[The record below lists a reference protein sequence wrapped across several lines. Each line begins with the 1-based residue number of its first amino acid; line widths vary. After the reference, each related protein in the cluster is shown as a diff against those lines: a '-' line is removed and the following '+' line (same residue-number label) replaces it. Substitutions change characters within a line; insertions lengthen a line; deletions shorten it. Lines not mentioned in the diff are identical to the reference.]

1 MRKKITAICLLLAMN
16 AVLCSCS
23 KPQSES
29 VSAVSAGSDMT
40 TSAEGDSSVPV
51 ESDTAASAEGDST
64 VPEESD
70 SAASTGSESEK
81 DGTAEADDSSG
92 VTGEMIDGLP
102 VFEIQSPP
110 YIPDPDKNPGEP
122 GEYLE
127 YNGEQYWY
135 NHINLSE
142 NKYNDEVN
150 AISLFEAA
158 SCAGQKQITE
168 YSQWYDYVA
177 GLEQIGFVKCYYYPN
192 DGDVDTCYEGY
203 SKLYSADGKCLIE
216 EFFPENGDKVY
227 YIWGGW
233 DGYGF

>member
-102 VFEIQSPP
+102 VFKKQLPP
-110 YIPDPDKNPGEP
+110 PTPNPGKNPVDDVD
-122 GEYLE
+122 YIE
-127 YNGEQYWY
+127 YNGTRYWY
-135 NHINLSE
+135 AWTELSE
-142 NKYNDEVN
+142 NKGDIEANESELLY
-150 AISLFEAA
+150 AA
-158 SCAGQKQITE
+158 SLVGQEQITE